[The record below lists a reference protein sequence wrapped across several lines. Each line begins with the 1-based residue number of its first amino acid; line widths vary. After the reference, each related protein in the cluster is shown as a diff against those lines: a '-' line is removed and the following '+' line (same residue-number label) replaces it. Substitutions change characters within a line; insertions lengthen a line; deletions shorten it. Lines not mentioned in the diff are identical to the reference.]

1 MTFGFGNNANESL
14 LFLKKQSDAN
24 NNLKLNLT
32 NNNTNTSIKQ
42 SEDKTNLINE

>member
-14 LFLKKQSDAN
+14 LFLKKQSDA

-42 SEDKTNLINE
+42 SEDKTNLPNE